1 MEVRGTIKATM
12 EVRSGVKKDGGQWSS
27 QTVVLH
33 IDGEYP
39 KDVAIDVSGDNCGKC
54 SIGDTVAAQCDVS
67 SREWQGKWF
76 TTVRAWKVE
85 ITEKGGMDFPG

>member
-1 MEVRGTIKATM
+1 MEIQGIVKAVM
-12 EVRSGVKKDGGQWSS
+12 EVRSGAKKDGGQWSS

-33 IDGEYP
+33 IEDEKFP
-39 KDVAIDVSGDNCGKC
+39 KDVAIDVAGDNCGKMNN
-54 SIGDTVAAQCDVS
+54 GDKVTAQCDVS

-85 ITEKGGMDFPG
+85 VEKASDLPF